1 MFLDYYD
8 FPKIPLNRIFCSEP
22 IANPVEAL
30 DTFSACAFTPSP
42 CLRPSCRG
50 PSSPKEFKPQHH
62 TAIVIKTKIT
72 ICIHLTIS
80 SSSSLIQDTQLS
92 SQEKSATTLMTT
104 HWLRLQQLDSL
115 HWLHSHMSTCLSHQ
129 LTHFS
134 AVGPRLWRA
143 GMGFDTGSHYNR
155 SPWKP
160 LHIVDFEKRCQKKV
174 HQTQTCSRILESFW
188 QYYGMFS

>member
-1 MFLDYYD
+1 MFLDYCD

-30 DTFSACAFTPSP
+30 GTFSDCAFTPSP
-42 CLRPSCRG
+42 CPRPSCRG

-92 SQEKSATTLMTT
+92 SQEKSGNNI
-104 HWLRLQQLDSL
+104 DDYSL
-115 HWLHSHMSTCLSHQ
+115 AEASTARQLHSHMSTCLSHQ

-143 GMGFDTGSHYNR
+143 GMGFDTGSHYNQ
-155 SPWKP
+155 SP
-160 LHIVDFEKRCQKKV
+160 
-174 HQTQTCSRILESFW
+174 
-188 QYYGMFS
+188 

>member
-1 MFLDYYD
+1 MFLDCCD

-22 IANPVEAL
+22 MANPVKAL
-30 DTFSACAFTPSP
+30 DTFSDCAFTPSP

-72 ICIHLTIS
+72 ICIHLTMS
-80 SSSSLIQDTQLS
+80 SSSSLIQDTQLC
-92 SQEKSATTLMTT
+92 SQEKSGNNIDDYSLAEASTA
-104 HWLRLQQLDSL
+104 QQLTL
-115 HWLHSHMSTCLSHQ
+115 ATFPHMSTCLSHQ

-155 SPWKP
+155 SA
-160 LHIVDFEKRCQKKV
+160 
-174 HQTQTCSRILESFW
+174 
-188 QYYGMFS
+188 